1 MSKEREILIMK
12 ARRGGYT
19 VAMRNLYDLIMQ
31 EREEQQREVWLV
43 SDGKLAKV
51 FKREKGKTIILY
63 EGSEIEAGKL
73 LNKLE
78 NGKS

>member
-1 MSKEREILIMK
+1 MNITKK
-12 ARRGGYT
+12 G
-19 VAMRNLYDLIMQ
+19 
-31 EREEQQREVWLV
+31 EEQQREVWLV